1 MCIRSGE
8 SRHTALSF
16 SRQWLIQIH
25 PDKTSGVDVDAGKE
39 MMAVYRDIF
48 IKQNEV

>member
-1 MCIRSGE
+1 MYIRSGE

-16 SRQWLIQIH
+16 GRQWLIQIH
-25 PDKTSGVDVDAGKE
+25 PDNAGKE